1 MARQP
6 FTVTDEL
13 RAKVKRLAALGATQE
28 DIADVIRC
36 TAKTLR
42 RHFRRELDT
51 GVAEANA
58 AVSGYLF
65 NAAMAGDVRAQI
77 FWLKTKAGWREA
89 DAPPAQKPERGRSD
103 GTGAETLSEHHAG
116 VSPKRPRCIV
126 WLPDN
131 GRGPKPDPELK
142 QKIIKVVEQYR
153 AAKREREQA
162 MSQAA

>member
-1 MARQP
+1 MARQS
-6 FTVTDEL
+6 FTATDEL
-13 RAKVKRLAALGATQE
+13 RSKVKQLAALGATHE
-28 DIADVIRC
+28 DIATAIGC

-65 NAAMAGDVRAQI
+65 NAAIAGSVKAQI
-77 FWLKTKAGWREA
+77 FWLKTKAGWREG
-89 DAPPAQKPERGRSD
+89 DAPPAQKPQRDRSD
-103 GTGAETLSEHHAG
+103 DTGAEMLSQYDAG
-116 VSPKRPRCIV
+116 VSPKRPRYTV

-131 GRGPKPDPELK
+131 HRDPYPDPELER
-142 QKIIKVVEQYR
+142 KIIKVVEQYR

-162 MSQAA
+162 MSRAA